1 MKRLEA
7 AKAGALWALAG
18 LATLSGFVA
27 ASTQSFAANDFYKDK
42 TINFYIGLQSGTG
55 YDVLARLLSRHM
67 PNHIPGK
74 PQMLPRNMVGAGSRT
89 AAGYAYNVAAK
100 DPTVLV
106 MIDQS
111 VPLEQVM
118 GEKLQFDNSKF
129 NWIGNPEAGLNVVVA
144 WAASGVRSIED
155 ARQREIVLGST
166 GSGSSRQP
174 ALMNAF
180 LGTKFKIVAGYKGGA
195 EINLALER
203 REIDARTNSWA
214 TLRSQS
220 REWLNDKKINILAQ
234 IGLKSAPEIANVP
247 LLMDLAAN
255 DEDRAILKLVSA
267 QGAIGRPIAA
277 PPGVSAEQ
285 VAMLRA
291 AFDSTMID
299 PDFVSEAAKLGYDL
313 NPMSGVELQD
323 LINEVVSTPQ
333 PLVDRLVKVLNVID
347 AK

>member
-1 MKRLEA
+1 MKLIEA
-7 AKAGALWALAG
+7 AKSCALWALSSFAILTVSFCAVTQG
-18 LATLSGFVA
+18 LAA
-27 ASTQSFAANDFYKDK
+27 EDFYKDK
-42 TINFYIGLQSGTG
+42 TINFYIGLESGTG
-55 YDVLARLLSRHM
+55 YDVLARLLTRHM

-74 PQMLPRNMVGAGSRT
+74 PLILPRNMVGAGSRT

-118 GEKLQFDNSKF
+118 GEKLQFDTSKF

-144 WAASGVRSIED
+144 WAGSGVRSIND
-155 ARQREIVLGST
+155 ARQREVILGST

-180 LGTKFKIVAGYKGGA
+180 LGTKFKIVTGYKGGA
-195 EINLALER
+195 ELNLALER

-234 IGLKSAPEIANVP
+234 IGLKSAQDITNVP
-247 LLMDLAAN
+247 LLIELASN
-255 DEDRAILKLVSA
+255 EQDRAILRLVSA

-277 PPGVSAEQ
+277 PPGVSTDQ
-285 VAMLRA
+285 VALLRA
-291 AFDSTMID
+291 AFDATMID
-299 PDFVSEAAKLGYDL
+299 PDFVAEAAKLGYDL
-313 NPMSGVELQD
+313 NPMSGIELQN
-323 LINEVVSTPQ
+323 LINEVVATPPQ
-333 PLVDRLVKVLNVID
+333 LVDQLVKVLQAID
-347 AK
+347 SK